1 MKKTLTSLSTD
12 VIDIIKHIGDPN
24 GKQCLIVA
32 YASSTNPLY
41 IISFV
46 IGTKLVDVAVANTE
60 QEAINIADSFL

>member
-41 IISFV
+41 IISYV
-46 IGTKLVDVAVANTE
+46 EGIKLIDVATAKTE
-60 QEAINIADSFL
+60 EEAVNIANSFL